1 MPRTT
6 LEIDDRLL
14 ADAKMATGQRT
25 TKGVVHEG
33 LKLLVRQNKLKRYAS
48 LRGSGLSELTHEE
61 LELIRRDE

>member
-14 ADAKMATGQRT
+14 AAAKKATGEST
-25 TKGVVHEG
+25 TKGVVNEG

-48 LRGSGLSELTHEE
+48 LRGSGLSELTREE

>member
-14 ADAKMATGQRT
+14 ADAKKATGQRT

-33 LKLLVRQNKLKRYAS
+33 LKLLVRQNKLKKYTS

>member
-14 ADAKMATGQRT
+14 AEAKKASGHST
-25 TKGVVHEG
+25 TKGVVNEG
-33 LKLLVRQNKLKRYAS
+33 LKLIVRQSKLRRYAS

>member
-6 LEIDDRLL
+6 LEIDDKLL
-14 ADAKMATGQRT
+14 AEAKTATGHKT
-25 TKGVVHEG
+25 TKGVVQEG
-33 LKLLVRQNKLKRYAS
+33 LKLLVRQHKLKKFAS

>member
-14 ADAKMATGQRT
+14 AEAKKASGHKT
-25 TKGVVHEG
+25 TRGVVHEG
-33 LKLLVRQNKLKRYAS
+33 LRLLVRQHKLRKYAT

>member
-14 ADAKMATGQRT
+14 AEAKKVTGQRT

-33 LKLLVRQNKLKRYAS
+33 LRLLVRQNRLKSYAS